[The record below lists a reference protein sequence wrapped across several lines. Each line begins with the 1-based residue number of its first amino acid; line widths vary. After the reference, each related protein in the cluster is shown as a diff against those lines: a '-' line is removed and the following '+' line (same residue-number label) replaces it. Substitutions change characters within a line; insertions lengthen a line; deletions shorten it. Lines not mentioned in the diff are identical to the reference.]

1 MQLNKQTFRKL
12 LILVGFGVL
21 LNFAVQHLDTLDG
34 AFSWLFAVIEPF
46 VLGGV
51 LAFILNV
58 PMRAVER
65 FLFPEKKPSV
75 IETVLIKEGELQD
88 KAGEVLRNS
97 IPGAKKQPPRRK
109 RFDVSRIKRPVSM
122 IVTLL
127 LVAAVVA
134 LVFGIVLPEVIR
146 TATNLIANLPGYFE
160 SASVWVNRLL
170 EDNPAFLAYV
180 NDLGQQFNWEELSSR
195 MMDFLQE
202 SELIQNIFGTA
213 SSVVGGVVTVFIG
226 VVFSFYLLMRK
237 EQLARQCKMILS
249 AFLPR
254 GVVERVVRIARLTSS
269 TFSHFLSGQCIE
281 AVILGTLF
289 VIAMS
294 IFKFPYALLCG
305 VLIGFTALI
314 PVFGAFLGCIVGSFL
329 ILMVEPDKVI
339 WFIIMFLVIQQ
350 LEGQLIYPHVVGNA
364 VGLPSLWVLVA
375 VTVGGSMFG
384 ILGMLFFIPLS
395 SVLYAVLRDT
405 VYRRLRRKGRTV
417 PDEPQQPDPD
427 PVPEGEKST

>member
-12 LILVGFGVL
+12 LLLVGFGVL

-34 AFSWLFAVIEPF
+34 AFSWVFAVVEPF

-65 FLFPEKKPSV
+65 FLFPDKKPSV

-88 KAGEVLRNS
+88 KAGEMLRQS
-97 IPGAKKQPPRRK
+97 IPGGKKPLPQKKK
-109 RFDVSRIKRPVSM
+109 RFDVSRIKRPVSL

-134 LVFGIVLPEVIR
+134 LVFGIVLPELIR
-146 TATNLIANLPGYFE
+146 TGTNLVANLPGYFDT
-160 SASVWVNRLL
+160 AYLWVNKTL
-170 EDNPAFLAYV
+170 EDNPTLLAYV
-180 NDLGQQFNWEELSSR
+180 NDLVSQLDWEALSSR
-195 MMDFLQE
+195 MLDFLQE

-213 SSVVGGVVTVFIG
+213 SSLVGGVVTAFIG
-226 VVFSFYLLMRK
+226 IVFAFYLLTRK
-237 EQLARQCKMILS
+237 EQLARQCKMILT
-249 AFLPR
+249 AFLPV
-254 GVVERVVRIARLTSS
+254 GVVKRVIRVASLTSS

-314 PVFGAFLGCIVGSFL
+314 PIFGAFIGCIVSAFL
-329 ILMVEPDKVI
+329 ILMIDPGRVI
-339 WFIIMFLVIQQ
+339 WFVVMFLVIQQ
-350 LEGQLIYPHVVGNA
+350 LEGQLIYPHVVGSA
-364 VGLPSLWVLVA
+364 VGLPSIWVLVA

-384 ILGMLFFIPLS
+384 IMGMLFFIPLS
-395 SVLYAVLRDT
+395 SVLYALLRET
-405 VYRRLRRKGRTV
+405 VYRRLRRKNT
-417 PDEPQQPDPD
+417 PAPE
-427 PVPEGEKST
+427 PEGGGAA

>member
-34 AFSWLFAVIEPF
+34 AFSWVFAIIEPF

-65 FLFPEKKPSV
+65 FLFPPKKTSV

-88 KAGEVLRNS
+88 KAGEVIRNS
-97 IPGAKKQPPRRK
+97 IPGAKKQPPKRP
-109 RFDVSRIKRPVSM
+109 RFDIDRIRRPVSM

-134 LVFGIVLPEVIR
+134 LVFGIVLPELVR
-146 TATNLIANLPGYFE
+146 TGTNLVVSLPDYFDT
-160 SASVWVNRLL
+160 AYLWVNKTL
-170 EDNPAFLAYV
+170 EDNPTLLAYV
-180 NDLGQQFNWEELSSR
+180 NDLVSQLDWEALSSR
-195 MMDFLQE
+195 MLDFLQE

-213 SSVVGGVVTVFIG
+213 SSLVGGVVTAFIG
-226 VVFSFYLLMRK
+226 IVFAFYLLTRK

-269 TFSHFLSGQCIE
+269 TFSHFLSGQCTE
-281 AVILGTLF
+281 AVILGFLF
-289 VIAMS
+289 FIAMS
-294 IFKFPYALLCG
+294 VFKFPYALLCS

-314 PVFGAFLGCIVGSFL
+314 PIFGAFFGCIVSALL
-329 ILMVEPDKVI
+329 ILMVEPQKAL
-339 WFIIMFLVIQQ
+339 WFVIMFLILQQ
-350 LEGQLIYPHVVGNA
+350 VEGNLIYPHVVGSA

-395 SVLYAVLRDT
+395 SVLYALLRDT
-405 VYRRLRRKGRTV
+405 VYRRLRRRGR
-417 PDEPQQPDPD
+417 PAPASPPAAEA
-427 PVPEGEKST
+427 EGGGTP

>member
-34 AFSWLFAVIEPF
+34 AFSWVFAIIEPF

-65 FLFPEKKPSV
+65 FLFPPKKTSV

-88 KAGEVLRNS
+88 KAGEVIRNS
-97 IPGAKKQPPRRK
+97 IPGAKKQPPKRP
-109 RFDVSRIKRPVSM
+109 RFDIDRIRRPVSM

-134 LVFGIVLPEVIR
+134 LVFGIVLPELIR
-146 TATNLIANLPGYFE
+146 TGTNLITNMPGYFE
-160 SASVWVNRLL
+160 SASVWVNKLL
-170 EDNPAFLAYV
+170 EDNPAILSYI
-180 NDLGQQFNWEELSSR
+180 NDIIQQINLDEMSSR
-195 MMDFLQE
+195 LMQFLQD

-213 SSVVGGVVTVFIG
+213 SSLVGGVVNAFIG
-226 VVFSFYLLMRK
+226 LIFSFYILMRK
-237 EQLARQCKMILS
+237 EQLARQCKMILT
-249 AFLPR
+249 AFLPV
-254 GVVERVVRIARLTSS
+254 GVVKRVIRVASLTSS

-281 AVILGTLF
+281 AVILGFLF
-289 VIAMS
+289 FIAMS
-294 IFKFPYALLCG
+294 VFKFPYARLCS

-314 PVFGAFLGCIVGSFL
+314 PIFGAFFGCIVSALL
-329 ILMVEPDKVI
+329 ILMVEPQKAL
-339 WFIIMFLVIQQ
+339 WFVIMFLILQQ
-350 LEGQLIYPHVVGNA
+350 VEGNLIYPHVVGSA

-384 ILGMLFFIPLS
+384 ILGMLFFIPLA
-395 SVLYAVLRDT
+395 SVLYAILRDT
-405 VYRRLRRKGRTV
+405 VYRRLRRRGR
-417 PDEPQQPDPD
+417 PAPASPPAAEA
-427 PVPEGEKST
+427 EGGGTP

>member
-34 AFSWLFAVIEPF
+34 AFSWVFAIIEPF

-65 FLFPEKKPSV
+65 FLFPPKKTSV

-88 KAGEVLRNS
+88 KAGEVIRNS
-97 IPGAKKQPPRRK
+97 IPGTKKQPPKRP
-109 RFDVSRIKRPVSM
+109 RFDIDRIRRPVSM

-134 LVFGIVLPEVIR
+134 LVFGIVLPELIR
-146 TATNLIANLPGYFE
+146 TGTNLITNMPGYFE
-160 SASVWVNRLL
+160 SASVWVNKLL
-170 EDNPAFLAYV
+170 EDNPAILSYI
-180 NDLGQQFNWEELSSR
+180 NDIIQQINLDEMSSR
-195 MMDFLQE
+195 LMQFLQD

-213 SSVVGGVVTVFIG
+213 SSLVGGVVNAFIG
-226 VVFSFYLLMRK
+226 LIFSFYILMRK

-269 TFSHFLSGQCIE
+269 TFSHFLSGQCTE
-281 AVILGTLF
+281 AVILGFLF
-289 VIAMS
+289 FIAMS
-294 IFKFPYALLCG
+294 VFKFPYALLCS

-314 PVFGAFLGCIVGSFL
+314 PIFGAFFGCIVSALL
-329 ILMVEPDKVI
+329 ILMVEPQKAL
-339 WFIIMFLVIQQ
+339 WFVIMFLILQQ
-350 LEGQLIYPHVVGNA
+350 VEGNLIYPHVVGSA

-375 VTVGGSMFG
+375 VTVGGSMFC

-395 SVLYAVLRDT
+395 SVLYALLRDT
-405 VYRRLRRKGRTV
+405 VYRRLRRRGR
-417 PDEPQQPDPD
+417 PAPASPPAAEA
-427 PVPEGEKST
+427 EGGGTP

>member
-34 AFSWLFAVIEPF
+34 AFSWVFAIIEPF

-65 FLFPEKKPSV
+65 FLFPPKKTSV

-88 KAGEVLRNS
+88 KAGEVIRNS
-97 IPGAKKQPPRRK
+97 IPGAKKQPPKRP
-109 RFDVSRIKRPVSM
+109 RFDIDRIRRPVSM

-134 LVFGIVLPEVIR
+134 LVFGIVLPELIR
-146 TATNLIANLPGYFE
+146 TGTNLITNMPGYFE
-160 SASVWVNRLL
+160 SASVWVNKLL
-170 EDNPAFLAYV
+170 EDNPAILSYI
-180 NDLGQQFNWEELSSR
+180 NDIIQQINLDEMSSR
-195 MMDFLQE
+195 LMQFLQD

-213 SSVVGGVVTVFIG
+213 SSLVGGVVNAFIG
-226 VVFSFYLLMRK
+226 LIFSFYILMRK

-269 TFSHFLSGQCIE
+269 TFSHFLSGQCTE
-281 AVILGTLF
+281 AVILGFLF
-289 VIAMS
+289 FIAMS
-294 IFKFPYALLCG
+294 VFKFPYALLCS

-314 PVFGAFLGCIVGSFL
+314 PIFGAFFGCIVSALL
-329 ILMVEPDKVI
+329 ILMVEPQKAL
-339 WFIIMFLVIQQ
+339 WFVIMFLILQQ
-350 LEGQLIYPHVVGNA
+350 VEGNLIYPHVVGSA

-395 SVLYAVLRDT
+395 SVLYALLRDT
-405 VYRRLRRKGRTV
+405 VYRRLRRRGR
-417 PDEPQQPDPD
+417 PAPASPPAAGA
-427 PVPEGEKST
+427 EGGGTP

>member
-34 AFSWLFAVIEPF
+34 AFSWVFAIIEPF

-65 FLFPEKKPSV
+65 FLFPPKKTSLS
-75 IETVLIKEGELQD
+75 ETVLIKEGELQD
-88 KAGEVLRNS
+88 KAGEVIRNS
-97 IPGAKKQPPRRK
+97 IPGAKKQPPKRP
-109 RFDVSRIKRPVSM
+109 RFDIDRIRRPVSM

-134 LVFGIVLPEVIR
+134 LVFGIVLPELIR
-146 TATNLIANLPGYFE
+146 TGTNLITNMPGYFE
-160 SASVWVNRLL
+160 SASVWVNKLL
-170 EDNPAFLAYV
+170 EDNPAILSYI
-180 NDLGQQFNWEELSSR
+180 NDIIQQINLDEMSSR
-195 MMDFLQE
+195 LMQFLQD

-213 SSVVGGVVTVFIG
+213 SSLVGGVVNAFIG
-226 VVFSFYLLMRK
+226 LIFSFYILMRK

-269 TFSHFLSGQCIE
+269 TFSHFLSGQCTE
-281 AVILGTLF
+281 AVILGFLF
-289 VIAMS
+289 FIAMS
-294 IFKFPYALLCG
+294 VFKFPYALLCS

-314 PVFGAFLGCIVGSFL
+314 PIFGAFFGCIVSALL
-329 ILMVEPDKVI
+329 ILMVEPQKAL
-339 WFIIMFLVIQQ
+339 WFVIMFLILQQ
-350 LEGQLIYPHVVGNA
+350 VEGNLIYPHVVGSA

-384 ILGMLFFIPLS
+384 ILGMLFFIPLA
-395 SVLYAVLRDT
+395 SVLYAILRDT
-405 VYRRLRRKGRTV
+405 VYRRLRRRGR
-417 PDEPQQPDPD
+417 PAPASPPAAEA
-427 PVPEGEKST
+427 EGGGTP

>member
-34 AFSWLFAVIEPF
+34 AFSWVFAIIEPF

-65 FLFPEKKPSV
+65 FLFPPKKTSV

-88 KAGEVLRNS
+88 KAGEVIRNS
-97 IPGAKKQPPRRK
+97 IPGAKKQPPKRP
-109 RFDVSRIKRPVSM
+109 RFDIDRIRRPVSM

-134 LVFGIVLPEVIR
+134 LVFGIVLPELIR
-146 TATNLIANLPGYFE
+146 TGTNLITNMPGYFE
-160 SASVWVNRLL
+160 SASVWVNKLL
-170 EDNPAFLAYV
+170 EDNPAILSYI
-180 NDLGQQFNWEELSSR
+180 NDIIQQINLDEMSSR
-195 MMDFLQE
+195 LMQFLQD

-213 SSVVGGVVTVFIG
+213 SSLVGGVVNAFIG
-226 VVFSFYLLMRK
+226 LIFSFYILIRK

-269 TFSHFLSGQCIE
+269 TFSHFLSGQCTE
-281 AVILGTLF
+281 AVILGFLF
-289 VIAMS
+289 FIAMS
-294 IFKFPYALLCG
+294 VFKFPYALLCS

-314 PVFGAFLGCIVGSFL
+314 PIFGAFFGCIVSALL
-329 ILMVEPDKVI
+329 ILMVEPQKAL
-339 WFIIMFLVIQQ
+339 WFVIMFLILQQ
-350 LEGQLIYPHVVGNA
+350 VEGNLIYPHVVGSA

-395 SVLYAVLRDT
+395 SVLYALLRDT
-405 VYRRLRRKGRTV
+405 VYRRLRRRGR
-417 PDEPQQPDPD
+417 PAPASPPAAEA
-427 PVPEGEKST
+427 EGGGTP

>member
-34 AFSWLFAVIEPF
+34 AFSWVFAIIEPF

-65 FLFPEKKPSV
+65 FLFPPKKTSV

-88 KAGEVLRNS
+88 KAGEVIRNS
-97 IPGAKKQPPRRK
+97 IPGAKKQPPKRP
-109 RFDVSRIKRPVSM
+109 RFDIDRIRRPVSM

-134 LVFGIVLPEVIR
+134 LVFGIVLPELIR
-146 TATNLIANLPGYFE
+146 TGTNLITNMPGYFE
-160 SASVWVNRLL
+160 SASVWVNKLL
-170 EDNPAFLAYV
+170 EDNPAILSYI
-180 NDLGQQFNWEELSSR
+180 NDIIQQINLDEMSSR
-195 MMDFLQE
+195 LMQFLQD

-213 SSVVGGVVTVFIG
+213 SSLVGGVVNAFIG
-226 VVFSFYLLMRK
+226 LIFSFYILMRK

-281 AVILGTLF
+281 AVILGFLF
-289 VIAMS
+289 FIAMS
-294 IFKFPYALLCG
+294 VFKFPYALLCS

-314 PVFGAFLGCIVGSFL
+314 PIFGAFFGCIVSALL
-329 ILMVEPDKVI
+329 ILMVEPQKAL
-339 WFIIMFLVIQQ
+339 WFVIMFLILQQ
-350 LEGQLIYPHVVGNA
+350 VEGNLIYPHVVGSA

-384 ILGMLFFIPLS
+384 ILGMLFFIPLA
-395 SVLYAVLRDT
+395 SVLYAILRDT
-405 VYRRLRRKGRTV
+405 VYRRLRRRGR
-417 PDEPQQPDPD
+417 PAPASPPAAEA
-427 PVPEGEKST
+427 EGGGTP

>member
-12 LILVGFGVL
+12 LLLVGFGVL

-34 AFSWLFAVIEPF
+34 AFSWVFAVVEPF

-65 FLFPEKKPSV
+65 FLFPDKKPSV

-88 KAGEVLRNS
+88 KAGEMLRQS
-97 IPGAKKQPPRRK
+97 IPGGKKPLPQRKK
-109 RFDVSRIKRPVSM
+109 RFDVSRIKRPVSL

-134 LVFGIVLPEVIR
+134 LVFGIVLPELVR
-146 TATNLIANLPGYFE
+146 TGTNLVVSLPDYFDT
-160 SASVWVNRLL
+160 AYLWVNKTL
-170 EDNPAFLAYV
+170 EDNPTLLAYV
-180 NDLGQQFNWEELSSR
+180 NDLVSQLDWEALSSR
-195 MMDFLQE
+195 MLDFLQE

-213 SSVVGGVVTVFIG
+213 SSLVGGVVTAFIG
-226 VVFSFYLLMRK
+226 IVFAFYLLTRK
-237 EQLARQCKMILS
+237 EQLARQCKMILT
-249 AFLPR
+249 AFLPV
-254 GVVERVVRIARLTSS
+254 GVVKRVIRVASLTSS

-305 VLIGFTALI
+305 VLIGFTALVPI
-314 PVFGAFLGCIVGSFL
+314 FGAFIGCIVSAFL
-329 ILMVEPDKVI
+329 ILMIDPGRVI
-339 WFIIMFLVIQQ
+339 WFVVMFLVIQQ
-350 LEGQLIYPHVVGNA
+350 LEGQLIYPHVVGSA
-364 VGLPSLWVLVA
+364 VGLPSIWVLVA

-384 ILGMLFFIPLS
+384 IMGMLFFIPLS
-395 SVLYAVLRDT
+395 SVLYALLRET
-405 VYRRLRRKGRTV
+405 VYRRLRRKNT
-417 PDEPQQPDPD
+417 PALASEPA
-427 PVPEGEKST
+427 EGGGEA

>member
-34 AFSWLFAVIEPF
+34 AFSWVFAIIEPF

-65 FLFPEKKPSV
+65 FLFPPKKTSV

-88 KAGEVLRNS
+88 KAGEVIRNS
-97 IPGAKKQPPRRK
+97 IPGAKKQPPKRP
-109 RFDVSRIKRPVSM
+109 RFDIDRIRRPVSM

-134 LVFGIVLPEVIR
+134 LVFGIVLPELIR
-146 TATNLIANLPGYFE
+146 TGTNLITNMPGYFE
-160 SASVWVNRLL
+160 SASVWVNKLL
-170 EDNPAFLAYV
+170 EDNPAILSYI
-180 NDLGQQFNWEELSSR
+180 NDIIQQINLDEMSSR
-195 MMDFLQE
+195 LMQFLQD
-202 SELIQNIFGTA
+202 SELIQNSFGTA
-213 SSVVGGVVTVFIG
+213 SSLVGGVVIAFIG
-226 VVFSFYLLMRK
+226 LIFSFYILMRK

-269 TFSHFLSGQCIE
+269 TFSHFLSGQCTE
-281 AVILGTLF
+281 AVILGFLF
-289 VIAMS
+289 FIAMS
-294 IFKFPYALLCG
+294 VFKFPYALLCS

-314 PVFGAFLGCIVGSFL
+314 PIFGAFFGCIVSALL
-329 ILMVEPDKVI
+329 ILMVEPQKAL
-339 WFIIMFLVIQQ
+339 WFVIMFLILQQ
-350 LEGQLIYPHVVGNA
+350 VEGNLIYPHVVGSA

-384 ILGMLFFIPLS
+384 ILGMLFFIPLA
-395 SVLYAVLRDT
+395 SVLYAILRDT
-405 VYRRLRRKGRTV
+405 VYRRLRRRGR
-417 PDEPQQPDPD
+417 PAPASPPAAEA
-427 PVPEGEKST
+427 EGGGTP

>member
-34 AFSWLFAVIEPF
+34 AFSWVFAIIEPF

-65 FLFPEKKPSV
+65 FLFPPKKTSV

-88 KAGEVLRNS
+88 KAGEVIRNS
-97 IPGAKKQPPRRK
+97 IPGGKKPLPQKKK

-134 LVFGIVLPEVIR
+134 LVFGIVLPELIR
-146 TATNLIANLPGYFE
+146 TGTNLITNMPGYFE
-160 SASVWVNRLL
+160 SASVWVNKLL
-170 EDNPAFLAYV
+170 EDNPAILSYI
-180 NDLGQQFNWEELSSR
+180 NDIIQQINLDEMSSR
-195 MMDFLQE
+195 LMQFLQD

-213 SSVVGGVVTVFIG
+213 SSLVGGVVNAFIG
-226 VVFSFYLLMRK
+226 LIFSFYILMRK

-269 TFSHFLSGQCIE
+269 TFSHFLSGQCTE
-281 AVILGTLF
+281 AVILGFLF
-289 VIAMS
+289 FIAMS
-294 IFKFPYALLCG
+294 VFKFPYALLCS

-314 PVFGAFLGCIVGSFL
+314 PIFGAFFGCIVSALL
-329 ILMVEPDKVI
+329 ILMVEPQKAL
-339 WFIIMFLVIQQ
+339 WFVIMFLILQQ
-350 LEGQLIYPHVVGNA
+350 VEGNLIYPHVVGSA

-395 SVLYAVLRDT
+395 SVLYALLRDT
-405 VYRRLRRKGRTV
+405 VYRRLRRRGR
-417 PDEPQQPDPD
+417 PAPASPPAAEA
-427 PVPEGEKST
+427 EGGGTP

>member
-34 AFSWLFAVIEPF
+34 AFSWVFAIIEPF

-65 FLFPEKKPSV
+65 FLFPPKKTSV

-88 KAGEVLRNS
+88 KAGEVIRNS
-97 IPGAKKQPPRRK
+97 IPGGKKPLLQKKK
-109 RFDVSRIKRPVSM
+109 RFDTARIKRPVSL

-134 LVFGIVLPEVIR
+134 LVFGIVLPELVR
-146 TATNLIANLPGYFE
+146 TGTNLVVSLPDYFDT
-160 SASVWVNRLL
+160 AYLWVNKTL
-170 EDNPAFLAYV
+170 EDNPTLLAYV
-180 NDLGQQFNWEELSSR
+180 NDLVSQLDWEALSSR
-195 MMDFLQE
+195 MLDFLQE

-213 SSVVGGVVTVFIG
+213 SSLVGGVVTAFIG
-226 VVFSFYLLMRK
+226 IVFAFYLLTRK

-269 TFSHFLSGQCIE
+269 TFSHFLSGQCTE
-281 AVILGTLF
+281 AVILGFLF
-289 VIAMS
+289 FIAMS
-294 IFKFPYALLCG
+294 VFKFPYALLCS

-314 PVFGAFLGCIVGSFL
+314 PIFGAFFGCIVSALL
-329 ILMVEPDKVI
+329 ILMVEPQKAL
-339 WFIIMFLVIQQ
+339 WFVIMFLILQQ
-350 LEGQLIYPHVVGNA
+350 VEGNLIYPHVVGSA

-384 ILGMLFFIPLS
+384 ILGMLFFIPLA
-395 SVLYAVLRDT
+395 SVLYAILRDT
-405 VYRRLRRKGRTV
+405 VYRRLRRRGR
-417 PDEPQQPDPD
+417 PAPASPPAAEA
-427 PVPEGEKST
+427 EGGGTP

>member
-34 AFSWLFAVIEPF
+34 AFSWVFAIIEPF

-65 FLFPEKKPSV
+65 FLFPPKKTSV

-88 KAGEVLRNS
+88 KAGEVIRNS
-97 IPGAKKQPPRRK
+97 IPGTKKQPPKRP
-109 RFDVSRIKRPVSM
+109 RFDIDRIRRPVSM

-134 LVFGIVLPEVIR
+134 LVFGIVLPELIR
-146 TATNLIANLPGYFE
+146 TGTNLITNMPGYFE
-160 SASVWVNRLL
+160 SASVWVNKLL
-170 EDNPAFLAYV
+170 EDNPAILSYI
-180 NDLGQQFNWEELSSR
+180 NDIIQQINLDEMSSR
-195 MMDFLQE
+195 LMQFLQD

-213 SSVVGGVVTVFIG
+213 SSLVGGVVNAFIG
-226 VVFSFYLLMRK
+226 LIFSFYILMRK

-269 TFSHFLSGQCIE
+269 TFSHFLSGQCTE
-281 AVILGTLF
+281 AVILGFLF
-289 VIAMS
+289 FIAMS
-294 IFKFPYALLCG
+294 VFKFPYALLCS

-314 PVFGAFLGCIVGSFL
+314 PIFGAFFGCIVSALL
-329 ILMVEPDKVI
+329 ILMVEPQKAL
-339 WFIIMFLVIQQ
+339 WFVIMFLILQQ
-350 LEGQLIYPHVVGNA
+350 VEGNLIYPHVVGSA

-384 ILGMLFFIPLS
+384 ILGMLFFIPLA
-395 SVLYAVLRDT
+395 SVLYALLRDT
-405 VYRRLRRKGRTV
+405 VYRRLRRRGR
-417 PDEPQQPDPD
+417 PAPASPPAAEA
-427 PVPEGEKST
+427 EGGGTP

>member
-12 LILVGFGVL
+12 LLLVGFGVL

-34 AFSWLFAVIEPF
+34 AFSWFFAVVEPF

-65 FLFPEKKPSV
+65 FLFPDKKPSV

-88 KAGEVLRNS
+88 KAGEMLRQS
-97 IPGAKKQPPRRK
+97 IPGGKKPLLQKKK
-109 RFDVSRIKRPVSM
+109 RFDVSRIKRPVSL

-134 LVFGIVLPEVIR
+134 LVFGIVLPELVR
-146 TATNLIANLPGYFE
+146 TGTNLVVSLPDYFDT
-160 SASVWVNRLL
+160 AYLWVNKTL
-170 EDNPAFLAYV
+170 EDNPTLLAYV
-180 NDLGQQFNWEELSSR
+180 NDLVSQLDWEALSSR
-195 MMDFLQE
+195 MLDFLQE

-213 SSVVGGVVTVFIG
+213 SSLVGGVVTAFIG
-226 VVFSFYLLMRK
+226 IVFAFYLLTRK
-237 EQLARQCKMILS
+237 EQLARQCKMILT
-249 AFLPR
+249 AFLPV
-254 GVVERVVRIARLTSS
+254 GVVKRVIRVASLTSS

-305 VLIGFTALI
+305 VLIGFTALVPI
-314 PVFGAFLGCIVGSFL
+314 FGAFIGCIVSAFL
-329 ILMVEPDKVI
+329 ILMIDPGRVI
-339 WFIIMFLVIQQ
+339 WFVVMFLVIQQ
-350 LEGQLIYPHVVGNA
+350 LEGQLIYPHVVGSA
-364 VGLPSLWVLVA
+364 VGLPSIWVLVA

-384 ILGMLFFIPLS
+384 IMGMLFFIPLS
-395 SVLYAVLRDT
+395 SVLYALLREA
-405 VYRRLRRKGRTV
+405 VYRRLRRKNT
-417 PDEPQQPDPD
+417 PAPE
-427 PVPEGEKST
+427 PEGGGAA

>member
-34 AFSWLFAVIEPF
+34 AFSWVFAIIEPF

-65 FLFPEKKPSV
+65 FLFPPKKTSV

-88 KAGEVLRNS
+88 KAGEVIRNS
-97 IPGAKKQPPRRK
+97 IPGAKKQPPKRP
-109 RFDVSRIKRPVSM
+109 RFDIDRIRRPVSM

-146 TATNLIANLPGYFE
+146 TGTNLITNMPGYFE
-160 SASVWVNRLL
+160 SASVWVNKLL
-170 EDNPAFLAYV
+170 EDNPAILSYI
-180 NDLGQQFNWEELSSR
+180 NDIIQQINLDEMSSR
-195 MMDFLQE
+195 LMQFLQD

-213 SSVVGGVVTVFIG
+213 SSLVGGVVNAFIG
-226 VVFSFYLLMRK
+226 LIFSFYILMRK

-269 TFSHFLSGQCIE
+269 TFSHFLSGQCTE
-281 AVILGTLF
+281 AVILGFLF
-289 VIAMS
+289 FIAMS
-294 IFKFPYALLCG
+294 VFKFPYALLCS

-314 PVFGAFLGCIVGSFL
+314 PIFGAFFGCIVSALL
-329 ILMVEPDKVI
+329 ILMVEPQKAL
-339 WFIIMFLVIQQ
+339 WFVIMFLILQQ
-350 LEGQLIYPHVVGNA
+350 VEGNLIYPHVVGSA

-384 ILGMLFFIPLS
+384 ILGMLFFIPLA
-395 SVLYAVLRDT
+395 SVLYALLRDT
-405 VYRRLRRKGRTV
+405 VYRRLRRRGR
-417 PDEPQQPDPD
+417 PAPASPPAAEA
-427 PVPEGEKST
+427 EGGGTP

>member
-34 AFSWLFAVIEPF
+34 AFSWVFAIIEPF

-65 FLFPEKKPSV
+65 FLLPPKKTSV

-88 KAGEVLRNS
+88 KAGEVIRNS
-97 IPGAKKQPPRRK
+97 IPGTKKQPPKRP
-109 RFDVSRIKRPVSM
+109 RFDIDRIRRPVSM

-134 LVFGIVLPEVIR
+134 LVFGIVLPELIR
-146 TATNLIANLPGYFE
+146 TGTNLITNMPGYFE
-160 SASVWVNRLL
+160 SASVWVNKLL
-170 EDNPAFLAYV
+170 EDNPAILSYI
-180 NDLGQQFNWEELSSR
+180 NDIIQQINMDEMSSR
-195 MMDFLQE
+195 LMQFLQD

-213 SSVVGGVVTVFIG
+213 SSLVGGVVNAFIG
-226 VVFSFYLLMRK
+226 LIFSFYILMRK

-269 TFSHFLSGQCIE
+269 TFSHFLSGQCTE
-281 AVILGTLF
+281 AVILGFLF
-289 VIAMS
+289 FIAMS
-294 IFKFPYALLCG
+294 VFKFPYALLCS

-314 PVFGAFLGCIVGSFL
+314 PIFGAFFGCIVSALL
-329 ILMVEPDKVI
+329 ILMVEPQKAL
-339 WFIIMFLVIQQ
+339 WFVIMFLILQQ
-350 LEGQLIYPHVVGNA
+350 VEGNLIYPHVVGSA

-384 ILGMLFFIPLS
+384 ILGMLFFIPLA
-395 SVLYAVLRDT
+395 SVLYAILRDT
-405 VYRRLRRKGRTV
+405 VYRRLRRRGR
-417 PDEPQQPDPD
+417 PAPASPPAAEA
-427 PVPEGEKST
+427 EGGGTP

>member
-34 AFSWLFAVIEPF
+34 AFSWVFAIIEPF

-65 FLFPEKKPSV
+65 FLFPPKKTSV

-88 KAGEVLRNS
+88 KAGEVIRNS
-97 IPGAKKQPPRRK
+97 IPGTKKQPPKRP
-109 RFDVSRIKRPVSM
+109 RFDIDRIRRPVSM

-134 LVFGIVLPEVIR
+134 LVFGIVLPELIR
-146 TATNLIANLPGYFE
+146 TGTNLITNMPGYFE
-160 SASVWVNRLL
+160 SASVWVNKLL
-170 EDNPAFLAYV
+170 EDNPAILSYI
-180 NDLGQQFNWEELSSR
+180 NDIIQQINLDEMSSR
-195 MMDFLQE
+195 LMQFLQD

-213 SSVVGGVVTVFIG
+213 SSLVGGVVNAFIG
-226 VVFSFYLLMRK
+226 LIFSFYILMRK

-269 TFSHFLSGQCIE
+269 TFSHFLSGQCTE
-281 AVILGTLF
+281 AVILGFLF
-289 VIAMS
+289 FIAMS
-294 IFKFPYALLCG
+294 VFKFPYALLCS

-314 PVFGAFLGCIVGSFL
+314 PIFGAFFGCIVSALL
-329 ILMVEPDKVI
+329 ILMVEPQKAL
-339 WFIIMFLVIQQ
+339 WFVIMFLILQQ
-350 LEGQLIYPHVVGNA
+350 VEGNLIYPHVVGSA

-384 ILGMLFFIPLS
+384 ILGMLFFIPLA
-395 SVLYAVLRDT
+395 SVLYAILRDT
-405 VYRRLRRKGRTV
+405 VYRRLRRRGR
-417 PDEPQQPDPD
+417 PAPASPPAAEE
-427 PVPEGEKST
+427 EGGGTP

>member
-34 AFSWLFAVIEPF
+34 AFSWVFAIIEPF

-65 FLFPEKKPSV
+65 FLFPPKKTSV

-88 KAGEVLRNS
+88 KAGEVIRNS
-97 IPGAKKQPPRRK
+97 IPGAKKQPPKRP
-109 RFDVSRIKRPVSM
+109 RFDIDRIRRPVSM

-134 LVFGIVLPEVIR
+134 LVFGIVLPELVR
-146 TATNLIANLPGYFE
+146 TGTNLVVSLPDYFDT
-160 SASVWVNRLL
+160 AYLWVNKTL
-170 EDNPAFLAYV
+170 EDNPTLLAYV
-180 NDLGQQFNWEELSSR
+180 NDLVSQLDWEALSSR
-195 MMDFLQE
+195 MLDFLQE

-213 SSVVGGVVTVFIG
+213 SSLVGGVVTAFIG
-226 VVFSFYLLMRK
+226 IVFAFYLLTRK
-237 EQLARQCKMILS
+237 EQLARQCKMILT

-269 TFSHFLSGQCIE
+269 TFSHFLSGQCTE
-281 AVILGTLF
+281 AVILGFLF
-289 VIAMS
+289 FIAMS
-294 IFKFPYALLCG
+294 VFKFPYALLCS

-314 PVFGAFLGCIVGSFL
+314 PIFGAFFGCIVSALL
-329 ILMVEPDKVI
+329 ILMVEPQKAL
-339 WFIIMFLVIQQ
+339 WFVIMFLILQQ
-350 LEGQLIYPHVVGNA
+350 VEGNLIYPHVVGSA

-384 ILGMLFFIPLS
+384 ILGMLFFIPLA
-395 SVLYAVLRDT
+395 SVLYAILRDT
-405 VYRRLRRKGRTV
+405 VYRRLRRRGR
-417 PDEPQQPDPD
+417 PAPASPPAAEA
-427 PVPEGEKST
+427 EGGGTP

>member
-34 AFSWLFAVIEPF
+34 AFSWVFAIIEPF

-65 FLFPEKKPSV
+65 FLFPPKKTSV

-88 KAGEVLRNS
+88 KAGEVIRNS
-97 IPGAKKQPPRRK
+97 IPGAKKQPPKRP
-109 RFDVSRIKRPVSM
+109 RFDIDRIRRPVSM

-134 LVFGIVLPEVIR
+134 LVFGIVLPELIR
-146 TATNLIANLPGYFE
+146 TGTNLITNMPGYFE
-160 SASVWVNRLL
+160 SASVWVNKLL
-170 EDNPAFLAYV
+170 EDNPAILSYI
-180 NDLGQQFNWEELSSR
+180 NDIIQQINLDEMSSR
-195 MMDFLQE
+195 LMQFLQD

-213 SSVVGGVVTVFIG
+213 SSLVGGVVNAFIG
-226 VVFSFYLLMRK
+226 LIFSFYILMRK

-269 TFSHFLSGQCIE
+269 TFSHFLSGQCTE
-281 AVILGTLF
+281 AVILGFLF
-289 VIAMS
+289 FIAMS
-294 IFKFPYALLCG
+294 VFKFPYALLCS

-314 PVFGAFLGCIVGSFL
+314 PIFGAFFGCIVSALL
-329 ILMVEPDKVI
+329 ILMVEPQKAL
-339 WFIIMFLVIQQ
+339 WFVIMFLILQQ
-350 LEGQLIYPHVVGNA
+350 VEGNLIYPHVVGSA

-384 ILGMLFFIPLS
+384 ILGMLFFIPLA
-395 SVLYAVLRDT
+395 SVLYAILRDT
-405 VYRRLRRKGRTV
+405 VYRRLRRRGR
-417 PDEPQQPDPD
+417 PAPASPPAAEE
-427 PVPEGEKST
+427 EGGGTP

>member
-34 AFSWLFAVIEPF
+34 AFSWVFAIIEPF

-65 FLFPEKKPSV
+65 FLFPPKKTSV

-88 KAGEVLRNS
+88 KAGEVIRNS
-97 IPGAKKQPPRRK
+97 IPGTKKQPPKRP
-109 RFDVSRIKRPVSM
+109 RFDIDRIRRPVSM

-134 LVFGIVLPEVIR
+134 LVYGIVLPELIR
-146 TATNLIANLPGYFE
+146 TGTNLITNMPGYFE
-160 SASVWVNRLL
+160 SASVWVNKLL
-170 EDNPAFLAYV
+170 EDNPAILSYI
-180 NDLGQQFNWEELSSR
+180 NDIIQQINLDEMSSR
-195 MMDFLQE
+195 LMQFLQD

-213 SSVVGGVVTVFIG
+213 SSLVGGVVNAFIG
-226 VVFSFYLLMRK
+226 LIFSFYILMRK

-269 TFSHFLSGQCIE
+269 TFSHFLSGQCTE
-281 AVILGTLF
+281 AVILGFLF
-289 VIAMS
+289 FIAMS
-294 IFKFPYALLCG
+294 VFKFPYALLCS

-314 PVFGAFLGCIVGSFL
+314 PIFGAFFGCIVSALL
-329 ILMVEPDKVI
+329 ILMVEPQKAL
-339 WFIIMFLVIQQ
+339 WFVIMFLILQQ
-350 LEGQLIYPHVVGNA
+350 VEGNLIYPHVVGSA

-384 ILGMLFFIPLS
+384 ILGMLFFIPLA
-395 SVLYAVLRDT
+395 SVLYAILRDT
-405 VYRRLRRKGRTV
+405 VYRRLRRRGR
-417 PDEPQQPDPD
+417 PAPASPPAAEA
-427 PVPEGEKST
+427 EGGGTP

>member
-34 AFSWLFAVIEPF
+34 AFSWVFAIIEPF

-65 FLFPEKKPSV
+65 FLFPPKKTSV

-88 KAGEVLRNS
+88 KAGEVIRNS
-97 IPGAKKQPPRRK
+97 IPGTKKQPPKRP
-109 RFDVSRIKRPVSM
+109 RFDIDRIRRPVSM

-134 LVFGIVLPEVIR
+134 LVFGIVLPELIR
-146 TATNLIANLPGYFE
+146 TGTNLITNMPGYFE
-160 SASVWVNRLL
+160 SASVWVNKLL
-170 EDNPAFLAYV
+170 EDNPAILSYI
-180 NDLGQQFNWEELSSR
+180 NDIIQQINLDEMSSR
-195 MMDFLQE
+195 LMQFLQD

-213 SSVVGGVVTVFIG
+213 SSLVGGVVNAFIG
-226 VVFSFYLLMRK
+226 LIFSFYILMRK

-269 TFSHFLSGQCIE
+269 TFSHFLSGQCTE
-281 AVILGTLF
+281 AVILGFLF
-289 VIAMS
+289 FIAMS
-294 IFKFPYALLCG
+294 VFKFPYALLCS

-314 PVFGAFLGCIVGSFL
+314 PIFGAFFGCIVSALL
-329 ILMVEPDKVI
+329 ILMVEPQKAL
-339 WFIIMFLVIQQ
+339 WFVIMFLILQQ
-350 LEGQLIYPHVVGNA
+350 VEGNLIYPHVVGSA

-395 SVLYAVLRDT
+395 SVLYAILRDT
-405 VYRRLRRKGRTV
+405 VYRRLRRRGR
-417 PDEPQQPDPD
+417 PAPASPPAAEA
-427 PVPEGEKST
+427 EGGGTP

>member
-34 AFSWLFAVIEPF
+34 AFSWVFAIIEPF

-65 FLFPEKKPSV
+65 FLFPPKKTSV

-88 KAGEVLRNS
+88 KAGEVIRNS
-97 IPGAKKQPPRRK
+97 IPGTKKQPPKRP
-109 RFDVSRIKRPVSM
+109 RFDIDRIRRPVSM

-134 LVFGIVLPEVIR
+134 LVFGIVLPELIR
-146 TATNLIANLPGYFE
+146 TGTNLITNMPGYFE
-160 SASVWVNRLL
+160 SASVWVNKLL
-170 EDNPAFLAYV
+170 EDNPAILSYI
-180 NDLGQQFNWEELSSR
+180 NDIIQQINLDEMSSR
-195 MMDFLQE
+195 LMQFLQD

-213 SSVVGGVVTVFIG
+213 SSLVGGVVNAFIG
-226 VVFSFYLLMRK
+226 LIFSFYILMRK

-269 TFSHFLSGQCIE
+269 TFSHFLSGQCTE
-281 AVILGTLF
+281 AVILGFLF
-289 VIAMS
+289 FIAMS
-294 IFKFPYALLCG
+294 VFKFPYALLCS

-314 PVFGAFLGCIVGSFL
+314 PIFGAFFGCIVSALL
-329 ILMVEPDKVI
+329 ILMVEPQKAL
-339 WFIIMFLVIQQ
+339 WFVIMFLILQQ
-350 LEGQLIYPHVVGNA
+350 VEGNLIYPHVVGSA

-395 SVLYAVLRDT
+395 SVLYALLRDT
-405 VYRRLRRKGRTV
+405 VYRRLRRRGR
-417 PDEPQQPDPD
+417 PAPASPPAAEA
-427 PVPEGEKST
+427 EGGGTP

>member
-34 AFSWLFAVIEPF
+34 AFSWVFAIIEPF

-65 FLFPEKKPSV
+65 FLFPPKKTSV

-88 KAGEVLRNS
+88 KAGEVIRNS
-97 IPGAKKQPPRRK
+97 IPGAKKQPPKRL
-109 RFDVSRIKRPVSM
+109 RFDIDRIRRPVSM

-134 LVFGIVLPEVIR
+134 LVFGIVLPELVR
-146 TATNLIANLPGYFE
+146 TGTNLVVSLPDYFDT
-160 SASVWVNRLL
+160 AYLWVNKTL
-170 EDNPAFLAYV
+170 EDNPTLLAYV
-180 NDLGQQFNWEELSSR
+180 NDLVSQLDWEALSSR
-195 MMDFLQE
+195 MLDFLQE

-213 SSVVGGVVTVFIG
+213 SSLVGGVVTAFIG
-226 VVFSFYLLMRK
+226 IVFAFYLLTRK

-269 TFSHFLSGQCIE
+269 TFSHFLSGQCTE
-281 AVILGTLF
+281 AVILGFLF
-289 VIAMS
+289 FIAMS
-294 IFKFPYALLCG
+294 VFKFPYALLCS

-314 PVFGAFLGCIVGSFL
+314 PIFGAFFGCIVSALL
-329 ILMVEPDKVI
+329 ILMVEPQKAL
-339 WFIIMFLVIQQ
+339 WFVIMFLILQQ
-350 LEGQLIYPHVVGNA
+350 VEGNLIYPHVVGSA

-384 ILGMLFFIPLS
+384 ILGMLFFIPLA
-395 SVLYAVLRDT
+395 SVLYAILRDT
-405 VYRRLRRKGRTV
+405 VYRRLRRRGR
-417 PDEPQQPDPD
+417 PAPASPPAAEA
-427 PVPEGEKST
+427 EGGGTP

>member
-34 AFSWLFAVIEPF
+34 AFSWVFAIIEPF

-65 FLFPEKKPSV
+65 FLFPPKKTSV

-88 KAGEVLRNS
+88 KAGEVIRNS
-97 IPGAKKQPPRRK
+97 IPGAKKQPPKRP
-109 RFDVSRIKRPVSM
+109 RFDIDRIRRPVSM

-134 LVFGIVLPEVIR
+134 LVFGIVLPELIR
-146 TATNLIANLPGYFE
+146 TGTNLVANLPGYFDT
-160 SASVWVNRLL
+160 AYLWVNKTL
-170 EDNPAFLAYV
+170 EDNPTLLAYV
-180 NDLGQQFNWEELSSR
+180 NDLVSQLDWEALSSR
-195 MMDFLQE
+195 MLDFLQE

-213 SSVVGGVVTVFIG
+213 SSLVGGVVTAFIG
-226 VVFSFYLLMRK
+226 IVFAFYLLTRK

-269 TFSHFLSGQCIE
+269 TFSHFLSGQCTE
-281 AVILGTLF
+281 AVILGFLF
-289 VIAMS
+289 FIAMS
-294 IFKFPYALLCG
+294 VFKFPYALLCS

-314 PVFGAFLGCIVGSFL
+314 PIFGAFFGCIVSALL
-329 ILMVEPDKVI
+329 ILMVEPQKAL
-339 WFIIMFLVIQQ
+339 WFVIMFLILQQ
-350 LEGQLIYPHVVGNA
+350 VEGNLIYPHVVGSA

-395 SVLYAVLRDT
+395 SVLYALLRDT
-405 VYRRLRRKGRTV
+405 VYRRLRRRGR
-417 PDEPQQPDPD
+417 PAPASPPAAEA
-427 PVPEGEKST
+427 EGGGTP

>member
-34 AFSWLFAVIEPF
+34 AFSWVFAIIEPF

-65 FLFPEKKPSV
+65 FLFPPKKTSV

-88 KAGEVLRNS
+88 KAGEVIRNS
-97 IPGAKKQPPRRK
+97 IPGAKKQPPKRP
-109 RFDVSRIKRPVSM
+109 RFDIDRIRRPVSM

-134 LVFGIVLPEVIR
+134 LVFGIVLPELIR
-146 TATNLIANLPGYFE
+146 TGTNLITNMPGYFE
-160 SASVWVNRLL
+160 SASVWVNKLL
-170 EDNPAFLAYV
+170 EDNPAILSYI
-180 NDLGQQFNWEELSSR
+180 NDIIQQINLDEMSSR
-195 MMDFLQE
+195 LMQFLQD

-213 SSVVGGVVTVFIG
+213 SSLVGGVVTAFIG
-226 VVFSFYLLMRK
+226 LIFSFYILMRK

-269 TFSHFLSGQCIE
+269 TFSHFLSGQCTE
-281 AVILGTLF
+281 AVILGFLF
-289 VIAMS
+289 FIAMS
-294 IFKFPYALLCG
+294 VFKFPYALLCS

-314 PVFGAFLGCIVGSFL
+314 PIFGAFFGCIVSALL
-329 ILMVEPDKVI
+329 ILMVEPQKAL
-339 WFIIMFLVIQQ
+339 WFVIMFLILQQ
-350 LEGQLIYPHVVGNA
+350 VEGNLIYPHVVGSA

-384 ILGMLFFIPLS
+384 ILGMLFFIPLA
-395 SVLYAVLRDT
+395 SVLYAILRDT
-405 VYRRLRRKGRTV
+405 VYRRLRRRGR
-417 PDEPQQPDPD
+417 PAPASPPAAEA
-427 PVPEGEKST
+427 EGGGTP

>member
-34 AFSWLFAVIEPF
+34 AFSWVFAIIEPF

-65 FLFPEKKPSV
+65 FLFPPKKTSV

-88 KAGEVLRNS
+88 KAGEVIRNS
-97 IPGAKKQPPRRK
+97 IPGAKKQPPKRP
-109 RFDVSRIKRPVSM
+109 RFDIDRIRRPVSM

-134 LVFGIVLPEVIR
+134 LVFGIVLPELVR
-146 TATNLIANLPGYFE
+146 TGTNLVVSLPDYFDT
-160 SASVWVNRLL
+160 AYLWVNKTL
-170 EDNPAFLAYV
+170 EDNPTLLAYV
-180 NDLGQQFNWEELSSR
+180 NDLVSQLDWEALSSR
-195 MMDFLQE
+195 MLDFLQE

-213 SSVVGGVVTVFIG
+213 SSLVGGVVTAFIG
-226 VVFSFYLLMRK
+226 IVFAFYLLTRK
-237 EQLARQCKMILS
+237 EQLARQCKMILT
-249 AFLPR
+249 AFLPV
-254 GVVERVVRIARLTSS
+254 GVVKRVIRVASLTSS

-281 AVILGTLF
+281 AVILGFLF
-289 VIAMS
+289 FIAMS
-294 IFKFPYALLCG
+294 VFKFPYALLCS

-314 PVFGAFLGCIVGSFL
+314 PIFGAFFGCIVSALL
-329 ILMVEPDKVI
+329 ILMVEPQKAL
-339 WFIIMFLVIQQ
+339 WFVIMFLILQQ
-350 LEGQLIYPHVVGNA
+350 VEGNLIYPHVVGSA

-384 ILGMLFFIPLS
+384 ILGMLFFIPLA
-395 SVLYAVLRDT
+395 SVLYAILRDT
-405 VYRRLRRKGRTV
+405 VYRRLRRRGRPA
-417 PDEPQQPDPD
+417 PDSPPAAEA
-427 PVPEGEKST
+427 EGGGTP

>member
-34 AFSWLFAVIEPF
+34 AFSWVFAIIEPF

-65 FLFPEKKPSV
+65 FLFPPKKTSV

-88 KAGEVLRNS
+88 KAGEVIRNS
-97 IPGAKKQPPRRK
+97 IPGAKKQPPKRP
-109 RFDVSRIKRPVSM
+109 RFDIDRIRRPVSM

-134 LVFGIVLPEVIR
+134 LVFGIVLPELIR
-146 TATNLIANLPGYFE
+146 TGTNLITNMPGYFE
-160 SASVWVNRLL
+160 SASVWVNKLL
-170 EDNPAFLAYV
+170 EDNPAILSYI
-180 NDLGQQFNWEELSSR
+180 NDIIQQINLDEMSSR
-195 MMDFLQE
+195 LMQFLQD

-213 SSVVGGVVTVFIG
+213 SSLVGGVVNAFIG
-226 VVFSFYLLMRK
+226 LIFSFYILMRK
-237 EQLARQCKMILS
+237 EQLACQCKMILS

-269 TFSHFLSGQCIE
+269 TFSHFLSGQCTE
-281 AVILGTLF
+281 AVILGFLF
-289 VIAMS
+289 FIAMS
-294 IFKFPYALLCG
+294 VFKFPYALLCS

-314 PVFGAFLGCIVGSFL
+314 PIFGAFFGCIVSALL
-329 ILMVEPDKVI
+329 ILMVEPQKAL
-339 WFIIMFLVIQQ
+339 WFVIMFLILQQ
-350 LEGQLIYPHVVGNA
+350 VEGNLIYPHVVGSA

-395 SVLYAVLRDT
+395 SVLYALLRDT
-405 VYRRLRRKGRTV
+405 VYRRLRRRGR
-417 PDEPQQPDPD
+417 PAPASPPAAEA
-427 PVPEGEKST
+427 EGGGTP

>member
-34 AFSWLFAVIEPF
+34 AFSWVFAIIEPF

-65 FLFPEKKPSV
+65 FLFPPKKTSV

-88 KAGEVLRNS
+88 KAGEVIRNS
-97 IPGAKKQPPRRK
+97 IPGAKKQPPKRP
-109 RFDVSRIKRPVSM
+109 RFDIDRIRRPVSM

-134 LVFGIVLPEVIR
+134 LVFGIVLPELVR
-146 TATNLIANLPGYFE
+146 TGTNLITNMPGYFE
-160 SASVWVNRLL
+160 SASVWVNKLL
-170 EDNPAFLAYV
+170 EDNPAILSYI
-180 NDLGQQFNWEELSSR
+180 NDIIQQINLDEMSSR
-195 MMDFLQE
+195 LMQFLQD

-213 SSVVGGVVTVFIG
+213 SSLVGGVVNAFIG
-226 VVFSFYLLMRK
+226 LIFSFYILMRK

-269 TFSHFLSGQCIE
+269 TFSHFLSGQCTE
-281 AVILGTLF
+281 AVILGFLF
-289 VIAMS
+289 FIAMS
-294 IFKFPYALLCG
+294 VFKFPYALLCS

-314 PVFGAFLGCIVGSFL
+314 PIFGAFFGCIVSALL
-329 ILMVEPDKVI
+329 ILMVEPQKAL
-339 WFIIMFLVIQQ
+339 WFVIMFLILQQ
-350 LEGQLIYPHVVGNA
+350 VEGNLIYPHVVGSA

-384 ILGMLFFIPLS
+384 ILGMLFFIPLA
-395 SVLYAVLRDT
+395 SVLYAILRDT
-405 VYRRLRRKGRTV
+405 VYRRLRRRGR
-417 PDEPQQPDPD
+417 PAPASPPAAEA
-427 PVPEGEKST
+427 EGGGTP

>member
-34 AFSWLFAVIEPF
+34 AFSWVFAIIEPF

-65 FLFPEKKPSV
+65 FLFPPKKTSV

-88 KAGEVLRNS
+88 KAGEVIRNS
-97 IPGAKKQPPRRK
+97 IPGAKKQLPKRP
-109 RFDVSRIKRPVSM
+109 RFDIDRIRRPVSM

-134 LVFGIVLPEVIR
+134 LVFGIVLPELIR
-146 TATNLIANLPGYFE
+146 TGTNLVVSLPDYFDT
-160 SASVWVNRLL
+160 AYLWVNKTL
-170 EDNPAFLAYV
+170 EDNPTLLAYV
-180 NDLGQQFNWEELSSR
+180 NDLVSQLDWEALSSR
-195 MMDFLQE
+195 MLDFLQE

-213 SSVVGGVVTVFIG
+213 SSLVGGVVTAFIG
-226 VVFSFYLLMRK
+226 IVFAFYLLTRK
-237 EQLARQCKMILS
+237 EQLARQCKMILT
-249 AFLPR
+249 AFLPV
-254 GVVERVVRIARLTSS
+254 GVVKRVIRVASLTSS

-281 AVILGTLF
+281 AVILGFLF
-289 VIAMS
+289 FIAMS
-294 IFKFPYALLCG
+294 VFKFPYALLCS

-314 PVFGAFLGCIVGSFL
+314 PIFGAFFGCIVSALL
-329 ILMVEPDKVI
+329 ILMVEPQKAL
-339 WFIIMFLVIQQ
+339 WFVIMFLILQQ
-350 LEGQLIYPHVVGNA
+350 VEGNLIYPHVVGSA

-384 ILGMLFFIPLS
+384 ILGMLFFIPLA
-395 SVLYAVLRDT
+395 SVLYAILRDT
-405 VYRRLRRKGRTV
+405 VYRRLRRRGR
-417 PDEPQQPDPD
+417 PAPASPPAAEA
-427 PVPEGEKST
+427 EGGGTP

>member
-34 AFSWLFAVIEPF
+34 AFSWVFAIIEPF

-65 FLFPEKKPSV
+65 FLFPPKKTSV

-88 KAGEVLRNS
+88 KAGEVIRNS
-97 IPGAKKQPPRRK
+97 IPGTKKQPPKRP
-109 RFDVSRIKRPVSM
+109 RFDIDRIRRPVSM

-134 LVFGIVLPEVIR
+134 LVFGIVLPELIR
-146 TATNLIANLPGYFE
+146 TGTNLITNMPGYFE
-160 SASVWVNRLL
+160 SASVWVNKLL
-170 EDNPAFLAYV
+170 EDNPAILSYI
-180 NDLGQQFNWEELSSR
+180 NDIIQQINLDEMSSR
-195 MMDFLQE
+195 LMQFLQD

-213 SSVVGGVVTVFIG
+213 SSLVGGVVNAFIG
-226 VVFSFYLLMRK
+226 LIFSFYILIRK

-269 TFSHFLSGQCIE
+269 TFSHFLSGQCTE
-281 AVILGTLF
+281 AVILGFLF
-289 VIAMS
+289 FIAMS
-294 IFKFPYALLCG
+294 VFKFPYALLCS

-314 PVFGAFLGCIVGSFL
+314 PIFGAFFGCIVSALL
-329 ILMVEPDKVI
+329 ILMVEPQKAL
-339 WFIIMFLVIQQ
+339 WFVIMFLILQQ
-350 LEGQLIYPHVVGNA
+350 VEGNLIYPHVVGSA

-395 SVLYAVLRDT
+395 SVLYALLRDT
-405 VYRRLRRKGRTV
+405 VYRRLRRRGR
-417 PDEPQQPDPD
+417 PAPASPPAAEA
-427 PVPEGEKST
+427 EGGGTP

>member
-34 AFSWLFAVIEPF
+34 AFSWVFAIIEPF

-65 FLFPEKKPSV
+65 FLFPPKKTSV

-88 KAGEVLRNS
+88 KAGEVIRNS
-97 IPGAKKQPPRRK
+97 IPGAKKQSPKRP
-109 RFDVSRIKRPVSM
+109 RFDIDRIRRPVSM

-134 LVFGIVLPEVIR
+134 LVFGIVLPELIR
-146 TATNLIANLPGYFE
+146 TGTNLITNMPGYFE
-160 SASVWVNRLL
+160 SASVWVNKLL
-170 EDNPAFLAYV
+170 EDNPAILSYI
-180 NDLGQQFNWEELSSR
+180 NDIIQQINLDEMSSR
-195 MMDFLQE
+195 LMQFLQD

-213 SSVVGGVVTVFIG
+213 SSLVGGVVNAFIG
-226 VVFSFYLLMRK
+226 LIFSFYILMRK

-269 TFSHFLSGQCIE
+269 TFSHFLSGQCTE
-281 AVILGTLF
+281 AVILGFLF
-289 VIAMS
+289 FIAMS
-294 IFKFPYALLCG
+294 VFKFPYALLCS

-314 PVFGAFLGCIVGSFL
+314 PIFGAFFGCIVSALL
-329 ILMVEPDKVI
+329 ILMVEPQKAL
-339 WFIIMFLVIQQ
+339 WFVIMFLILQQ
-350 LEGQLIYPHVVGNA
+350 VEGNLIYPHVVGSA

-384 ILGMLFFIPLS
+384 ILGMLFFIPLA
-395 SVLYAVLRDT
+395 SVLYAILRDT
-405 VYRRLRRKGRTV
+405 VYRRLRRRGR
-417 PDEPQQPDPD
+417 PAPASPPAAEA
-427 PVPEGEKST
+427 EGGGTP

>member
-34 AFSWLFAVIEPF
+34 AFSWVFAIIEPF

-65 FLFPEKKPSV
+65 FLFPPKKTSV

-88 KAGEVLRNS
+88 KAGEVIRNS
-97 IPGAKKQPPRRK
+97 IPGAKKQPPKRP
-109 RFDVSRIKRPVSM
+109 RFDIDRIRRPVSM

-134 LVFGIVLPEVIR
+134 LVFGIVLPELVR
-146 TATNLIANLPGYFE
+146 TGTNLVVSLPDYFDT
-160 SASVWVNRLL
+160 AYLWVNKTL
-170 EDNPAFLAYV
+170 EDNPTLLAYV
-180 NDLGQQFNWEELSSR
+180 NDLVSQLDWEALSSR
-195 MMDFLQE
+195 MLDFLQE

-213 SSVVGGVVTVFIG
+213 SSLVGGVVTAFIG
-226 VVFSFYLLMRK
+226 IVFAFYLLTRK

-269 TFSHFLSGQCIE
+269 TFSHFLSGQCTE
-281 AVILGTLF
+281 AVILGFLF
-289 VIAMS
+289 FIAMS
-294 IFKFPYALLCG
+294 VFKFPYALLCS

-314 PVFGAFLGCIVGSFL
+314 PIFGAFFGCIVSALL
-329 ILMVEPDKVI
+329 ILMVEPQKAL
-339 WFIIMFLVIQQ
+339 WFVIMFLILQQ
-350 LEGQLIYPHVVGNA
+350 VEGNLIYPHVVGSA

-384 ILGMLFFIPLS
+384 ILGMLFFIPLA
-395 SVLYAVLRDT
+395 SVLYAILRDT
-405 VYRRLRRKGRTV
+405 VYRRLRRRGR
-417 PDEPQQPDPD
+417 PAPASPPAAEA
-427 PVPEGEKST
+427 EGGGTP

>member
-34 AFSWLFAVIEPF
+34 AFSWVFAIIEPF

-65 FLFPEKKPSV
+65 FLFPPKKTSV

-88 KAGEVLRNS
+88 KAGEVIRNS
-97 IPGAKKQPPRRK
+97 IPGTKKQPPKRP
-109 RFDVSRIKRPVSM
+109 RFDIDRIRRPVSM

-134 LVFGIVLPEVIR
+134 LVFGIVLPELIR
-146 TATNLIANLPGYFE
+146 TGTNLITNMPGYFE
-160 SASVWVNRLL
+160 SASVWVNKLL
-170 EDNPAFLAYV
+170 EDNPAILSYI
-180 NDLGQQFNWEELSSR
+180 NDIIQQINLDEMSSR
-195 MMDFLQE
+195 LMQFLQD

-213 SSVVGGVVTVFIG
+213 SSLVGGVVNAFIG
-226 VVFSFYLLMRK
+226 LIFSFYILMRK

-254 GVVERVVRIARLTSS
+254 GVVERVVRIARLTAS
-269 TFSHFLSGQCIE
+269 TFSHFLSGQCTE
-281 AVILGTLF
+281 AVILGFLF
-289 VIAMS
+289 FIAMS
-294 IFKFPYALLCG
+294 VFKFPYALLCS

-314 PVFGAFLGCIVGSFL
+314 PIFGAFFGCIVSALL
-329 ILMVEPDKVI
+329 ILMVEPQKAL
-339 WFIIMFLVIQQ
+339 WFVIMFLILQQ
-350 LEGQLIYPHVVGNA
+350 VEGNLIYPHVVGSA

-384 ILGMLFFIPLS
+384 ILGMLFFIPLA
-395 SVLYAVLRDT
+395 SVLYAILRDT
-405 VYRRLRRKGRTV
+405 VYRRLRRRGR
-417 PDEPQQPDPD
+417 PAPASPPAAEA
-427 PVPEGEKST
+427 EGGGTP

>member
-34 AFSWLFAVIEPF
+34 AFSWVFAIIEPF

-65 FLFPEKKPSV
+65 FLFPPKKTSV

-88 KAGEVLRNS
+88 KAGDVIRNS
-97 IPGAKKQPPRRK
+97 IPGTKKQPPKRP
-109 RFDVSRIKRPVSM
+109 RFDIDRIRRPVSM

-134 LVFGIVLPEVIR
+134 LVFGIVLPELIR
-146 TATNLIANLPGYFE
+146 TGTNLITNMPGYFE
-160 SASVWVNRLL
+160 SASVWVNKLL
-170 EDNPAFLAYV
+170 EDNPAILSYI
-180 NDLGQQFNWEELSSR
+180 NDIIQQINLDEMSSR
-195 MMDFLQE
+195 LMQFLQD

-213 SSVVGGVVTVFIG
+213 SSLVGGVVNAFIG
-226 VVFSFYLLMRK
+226 LIFSFYILMRK

-269 TFSHFLSGQCIE
+269 TFSHFLSGQCTE
-281 AVILGTLF
+281 AVILGFLF
-289 VIAMS
+289 FIAMS
-294 IFKFPYALLCG
+294 VFKFPYALLCS

-314 PVFGAFLGCIVGSFL
+314 PIFGAFFGCIVSALL
-329 ILMVEPDKVI
+329 ILMVEPQKAL
-339 WFIIMFLVIQQ
+339 WFVIMFLILQQ
-350 LEGQLIYPHVVGNA
+350 VEGNLIYPHVVGSA

-395 SVLYAVLRDT
+395 SVLYALLRDT
-405 VYRRLRRKGRTV
+405 VYRRLRRRGR
-417 PDEPQQPDPD
+417 PAPASPPAAEA
-427 PVPEGEKST
+427 EGGGTP

>member
-34 AFSWLFAVIEPF
+34 AFSWGFAIIEPF

-65 FLFPEKKPSV
+65 FLFPPKKTSV

-88 KAGEVLRNS
+88 KAGEVIRNS
-97 IPGAKKQPPRRK
+97 IPGAKKQPPKRP
-109 RFDVSRIKRPVSM
+109 RFDIDRIRRPVSM

-134 LVFGIVLPEVIR
+134 LVFGIVLPELIR
-146 TATNLIANLPGYFE
+146 TGTNLITNMPGYFE
-160 SASVWVNRLL
+160 SASVWVNKLL
-170 EDNPAFLAYV
+170 EDNPAILSYI
-180 NDLGQQFNWEELSSR
+180 NDIIQQINLDEMSSR
-195 MMDFLQE
+195 LMQFLQD

-213 SSVVGGVVTVFIG
+213 SSLVGGVVNAFIG
-226 VVFSFYLLMRK
+226 LIFSFYILMRK

-269 TFSHFLSGQCIE
+269 TFSHFLSGQCTE
-281 AVILGTLF
+281 AVILGFLF
-289 VIAMS
+289 FIAMS
-294 IFKFPYALLCG
+294 VFKFPYALLCS

-314 PVFGAFLGCIVGSFL
+314 PIFGAFFGCIVSALL
-329 ILMVEPDKVI
+329 ILMVEPQKAL
-339 WFIIMFLVIQQ
+339 WFVIMFLILQQ
-350 LEGQLIYPHVVGNA
+350 VEGNLIYPHVVGSA

-384 ILGMLFFIPLS
+384 ILGMLFFIPLA
-395 SVLYAVLRDT
+395 SVLYAILRDT
-405 VYRRLRRKGRTV
+405 VYRRLRRRGR
-417 PDEPQQPDPD
+417 PAPASPPAAEA
-427 PVPEGEKST
+427 EGGGTP